1 MNEIEQLKR
10 DLQSYGYYK
19 KLLTELD
26 IHIYSLKQKIK
37 REESPHAISYSGEIT
52 TYICNTCGHM
62 ELVPSGLKNVECRK
76 CDSTMMMLKG
86 QQESI
91 AKAKLIKVDAGKN
104 VSSLIITLASLEK
117 LKEEYK
123 KDIDRLGLDK
133 GLSMLEDEQRI
144 IIEKHY
150 FEGICYEHVGM
161 MLHKSRKA
169 VRYANQ
175 KALKVIYNNSQKR
188 AYMPFDFDV

>member
-37 REESPHAISYSGEIT
+37 REESPHAISYSGEIA
-52 TYICNTCGHM
+52 TYICNTCGHI

-117 LKEEYK
+117 LKEEYQS
-123 KDIDRLGLDK
+123 DIARLGLDA
-133 GLSMLEDEQRI
+133 GLAKLTEEQLLI
-144 IIEKHY
+144 IKKHY
-150 FEGICYEHVGM
+150 FEGVCYEHVGM
-161 MLHKSRKA
+161 MLGMNRRTVIRHT
-169 VRYANQ
+169 N
-175 KALKVIYNNSQKR
+175 KALHVVYR
-188 AYMPFDFDV
+188 ACRKQFQDFLMPVA